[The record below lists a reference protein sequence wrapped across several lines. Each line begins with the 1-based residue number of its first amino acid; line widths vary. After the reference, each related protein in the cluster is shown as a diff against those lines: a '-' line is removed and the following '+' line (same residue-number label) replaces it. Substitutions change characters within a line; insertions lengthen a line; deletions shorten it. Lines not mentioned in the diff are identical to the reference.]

1 MLYLFGLDSQWVD
14 LEWGVVL
21 VISANPCKEYKIV
34 STTGT
39 DKYKKLIAKV
49 KVMQFYNL
57 TPTG

>member
-1 MLYLFGLDSQWVD
+1 MYLFGLDSNQGDD

-21 VISANPCKEYKIV
+21 VISANLCKEYKMV